1 MGHVNSGLLDQSDS
15 SLADA
20 EAIGLSRADMTAI
33 NSGLHDVP
41 GVRLPLQTAS
51 YASPSPTHAVFMY
64 SGSGDGGGGGGGG
77 GGRDN
82 VVTLQLRGTTV
93 GVDDD
98 DDEDVEDKVSGVD
111 ASGTNLASVLARLQQ
126 EDATLSISY
135 QDGDVLAEG
144 SIDVLLGSGALH
156 AAGADGAFDLF
167 DSESGQD
174 LTLSPQTFTSST
186 EAFLND
192 NSDSL
197 PPTQAD
203 ADTVGSSNSEDAKVS
218 AAASVPAASTKATT
232 VTATPAPPA
241 STPSSSSSPTTT
253 AIVAADSGKLAVK
266 KSRPKAS
273 SPNRQGPQQCLVCG
287 KVFGNASAL
296 AKHKL
301 THSDERKYVC
311 SMCGKA
317 FKRQDHLNGH
327 MLTHRNKKP
336 FECKA
341 EGCGK
346 SYCDAR
352 SLRRHTENHHTTPA
366 GAARATPSTA
376 AASEEAT
383 SCIQYAPPP
392 PPYPSTS
399 SSNSPEAAAAASP
412 SQLQQL
418 LSSPSANASPN
429 SPSTSNQAASPGG
442 ESEATDGLTRQ
453 HLELI
458 QQIMQQTQQQ
468 AAAAAAAAATKAEKP
483 VKSRTWTASQNAAS
497 AAAKTTSA
505 QAAPAANSVDPKPVE
520 CNLCHRKFKNVPAL
534 NGHMRLH
541 GGYFKKDSEAK
552 KTDKKDSAGP
562 PLQTASVSVRALIE
576 EKIIQKR
583 ITNPSLQQQASSA
596 PSSGATTPA
605 APTAAASLTP
615 PATSSTQNGGSTAS
629 SGETSASSSTFPAAA
644 APPPQYPAG
653 AKTFVLPTAPS
664 PGPPPEKVRRH
675 SDSSEPFESVA
686 IKRERSCGDATT
698 SVASPLA
705 LAIAAELAEQASAGA
720 ASFNLAAFTGAAGG
734 ATFFNQDDVFQ
745 QVPEAVLQLA
755 ESIQFQAEDMA
766 ALDDFQSADTNGEAA
781 VFSSQNGD
789 ATGQESNDFPALQS
803 VTLADIA
810 AFSAVASQKD
820 FEFSPSAQKDGQ
832 TVFAFS
838 PQHSS
843 KDNGGTYN
851 FSPHTTSPLPSPL
864 QGHDSPSFAYPTPPA
879 SQEGPTFG
887 LLQAAP
893 LGSPHGAAD
902 STFAYYAGA
911 LSPSAA
917 AVEAALN
924 EVLPGDAFSR
934 SHQHALLYQAAPSG
948 ADASSAAASPLSAT
962 SVASPMSSV
971 AAPSSTAA
979 SPVAPSGGG
988 AAFALQMMPNSDDPL
1003 LSSSPKD
1010 FGGRKRFDFGL
1021 LRGAA
1026 GDATAILS
1034 GLGLVLENNGEL
1046 RFYPTSGTASPSVTS
1061 TTCTNLQQQQQL
1073 KRPKEEL
1080 DDADLFL
1087 SPSSVAPPTQALPR
1101 LKRPRP
1107 RPDPLFIPAPHEKS
1121 TVAPRGPLLFKSR
1134 LRAPRL
1140 KSINST
1146 FTPPPMLDPCR
1157 NGAGLFHNLKNEPNS
1172 SATTEDTAMDT
1183 DSMPHINISH
1193 RHQVSYI
1200 PPCEPCK
1207 EVAHMESSREH
1218 LLWNPDVR
1226 ASEGEID
1233 MYLEFACCA
1242 AVPGGGRNKEYALHL
1257 LNMCHGNV
1265 KEAMLK
1271 LMQPTPSLPAGH
1283 PLLSYCYSDSA
1294 RWAHDEIEAFQQAL
1308 LRHGKDFRNVAKDV
1322 SSKSEVQCVQFY
1334 YFWKKVCPEE
1344 YQRLKLLRQRTEL
1357 AFLRSVEL
1365 DELTNDKLAFQL
1377 QPSDAEVISST
1388 CSADTRLFMCEY
1400 PDCSASFNSRAA
1412 LNGHVRIHGGNG
1424 RRSPTPDGCKR
1435 VASGTPPIEG
1445 LSEEFPCKVC
1455 GKVFGKIKSRSAHMK
1470 SHRPPDAEPK
1480 RPKADNN
1487 KTTNTNNN
1495 NNNNGG
1501 GDDLVRPLLTTLPA
1515 GLGLI

>member
-64 SGSGDGGGGGGGG
+64 SGGSSGDGGGGGGT
-77 GGRDN
+77 RDG
-82 VVTLQLRGTTV
+82 VVTLQLRGTAV
-93 GVDDD
+93 GVDDED
-98 DDEDVEDKVSGVD
+98 DDDKVTAVD
-111 ASGTNLASVLARLQQ
+111 TSGTNLASVLARLQQ

-156 AAGADGAFDLF
+156 AAGADGTFDLF

-203 ADTVGSSNSEDAKVS
+203 ADTVGSSNSEDVKVAVVPS
-218 AAASVPAASTKATT
+218 AAVITTKTAAAVPAA
-232 VTATPAPPA
+232 PAPPA
-241 STPSSSSSPTTT
+241 STPSSSSPTTT

-352 SLRRHTENHHTTPA
+352 SLRRHTENHHTTPSGA
-366 GAARATPSTA
+366 GGRAASANSASTA
-376 AASEEAT
+376 SSASSEEAT

-392 PPYPSTS
+392 PPPYPAAS
-399 SSNSPEAAAAASP
+399 SSSSSEAGASATGSP

-418 LSSPSANASPN
+418 LSSPSPN
-429 SPSTSNQAASPGG
+429 SPSTSNQNSTTKSNTSSG
-442 ESEATDGLTRQ
+442 T
-453 HLELI
+453 
-458 QQIMQQTQQQ
+458 
-468 AAAAAAAAATKAEKP
+468 AAT
-483 VKSRTWTASQNAAS
+483 TNG
-497 AAAKTTSA
+497 TSA
-505 QAAPAANSVDPKPVE
+505 QAATPANGDKGGDPKPVE

-583 ITNPSLQQQASSA
+583 ITNPSLQTAASAASA
-596 PSSGATTPA
+596 AAASQTNFSPATATA
-605 APTAAASLTP
+605 SATTAAASAP
-615 PATSSTQNGGSTAS
+615 NGG
-629 SGETSASSSTFPAAA
+629 TSASSSSGDSPSTFPLGSGQ
-644 APPPQYPAG
+644 PPQYPAG
-653 AKTFVLPTAPS
+653 QAAAASASKTFVVPAPPS
-664 PGPPPEKVRRH
+664 PGPTPEKVRRQ
-675 SDSSEPFESVA
+675 SDSADSFDAAVSAASGIKSEPGSA
-686 IKRERSCGDATT
+686 T

-705 LAIAAELAEQASAGA
+705 LAIAAELAEQASSGTS
-720 ASFNLAAFTGAAGG
+720 SFNLAAFTGAAGG

-766 ALDDFQSADTNGEAA
+766 ALDDFQNTDTNGDTA
-781 VFSSQNGD
+781 VFSTQGSD

-820 FEFSPSAQKDGQ
+820 FEFSPSATKDGQ

-838 PQHSS
+838 PQQNT
-843 KDNGGTYN
+843 KDGGTTYN
-851 FSPHTTSPLPSPL
+851 FSPHTSSPLPSPL
-864 QGHDSPSFAYPTPPA
+864 QGHDSPGFAYPTPPA

-887 LLQAAP
+887 LLQQAP
-893 LGSPHGAAD
+893 LGSPHGTSAD
-902 STFAYYAGA
+902 STFAYYAGG

-917 AVEAALN
+917 AVEAALS
-924 EVLPGDAFSR
+924 EVLPGDALGR
-934 SHQHALLYQAAPSG
+934 SHHTLMYQTASQAGEPSPTT
-948 ADASSAAASPLSAT
+948 A
-962 SVASPMSSV
+962 ASPMSATPVPSPLSSV
-971 AAPSSTAA
+971 PASSSSAPSPLPTAVASTNAQFTLQ
-979 SPVAPSGGG
+979 S
-988 AAFALQMMPNSDDPL
+988 QMMPNSDDPL

-1021 LRGAA
+1021 FRNGAV
-1026 GDATAILS
+1026 DATAILS
-1034 GLGLVLENNGEL
+1034 GLGLVVENNGEL
-1046 RFYPTSGTASPSVTS
+1046 RFYPTSGTASPSVSS
-1061 TTCTNLQQQQQL
+1061 TTSQQQPA
-1073 KRPKEEL
+1073 PKLQNARLVAIKDEL
-1080 DDADLFL
+1080 EDDVFL
-1087 SPSSVAPPTQALPR
+1087 SPSTVSTMPR

-1107 RPDPLFIPAPHEKS
+1107 RPDPLFIPMREQK
-1121 TVAPRGPLLFKSR
+1121 VLPRGPLLYKSR
-1134 LRAPRL
+1134 LRSPKL
-1140 KSINST
+1140 KSVGSNQHLCFAAT
-1146 FTPPPMLDPCR
+1146 AFTPPPMLDPDR
-1157 NGAGLFHNLKNEPNS
+1157 TASGLYNNLPLKNEPNS
-1172 SATTEDTAMDT
+1172 SAANEDSAMNS
-1183 DSMPHINISH
+1183 DSVPHINISH

-1200 PPCEPCK
+1200 PPCDPCR
-1207 EVAHMESSREH
+1207 EMAQMETPREH
-1218 LLWNPDVR
+1218 LLWDPNVG

-1294 RWAHDEIEAFQQAL
+1294 RWAQDEIEAFQQGL
-1308 LRHGKDFRNVAKDV
+1308 LRHGKDFRSVSKDV
-1322 SSKSEVQCVQFY
+1322 AGKSEAQCVQFY

-1344 YQRLKLLRQRTEL
+1344 YQRLKLLRQRTEFT
-1357 AFLRSVEL
+1357 FLRNVDL
-1365 DELTNDKLAFQL
+1365 DELANEKITFQA
-1377 QPSDAEVISST
+1377 SDAEVISST
-1388 CSADTRLFMCEY
+1388 CSSDTRLFMCEY

-1424 RRSPTPDGCKR
+1424 RRSPTPDGCKNGR
-1435 VASGTPPIEG
+1435 SATGTPPVEG
-1445 LSEEFPCKVC
+1445 ISEEFPCKVC

-1480 RPKADNN
+1480 RPKSSAEVQQQ
-1487 KTTNTNNN
+1487 KTTQPATPT
-1495 NNNNGG
+1495 GAAS
-1501 GDDLVRPLLTTLPA
+1501 GDDCLRTPTLITTLPA